1 MLIQSNST
9 NRIWQLKKLGDAGN
23 TTDVGNDQY
32 MLFLT
37 TLEKIKEVRLKI
49 SQESVTVLEKMAN
62 Y

>member
-32 MLFLT
+32 MFFLT
-37 TLEKIKEVRLKI
+37 TLEKIKEARLKI